1 MTINDLSIRYKFAIP
16 LFAITFM
23 LILITVLSI
32 WTNNK
37 LTNNVERLSGTF
49 MNAIEAVLNADRDLY
64 QALTASQNYLLKLE
78 HGNNNAQVEVDSFNE
93 NAKQAL
99 DRMNLARQ
107 LLQAYPQI
115 EQAIS
120 TFESDYQAW
129 LIEARK
135 IFTLADSGKL
145 DEAAAYGN
153 NTVIQR
159 FEKLRNHYDV
169 MGSKAKEV
177 ADVMTQEAKDASD
190 SQQVI
195 LNILIVLTL
204 IVCTLSVLYGPKLVT
219 TRVFE
224 LNDVI
229 KTISEGEGDLRSRLN
244 SAGKDELATLA
255 TTFNGMMSKL
265 QNLIMA
271 VKKDAST
278 LDQVVKDLNGSASQN
293 RAISDEQTINLH
305 QISDALNQMGQA
317 IHEIA
322 NSSQTAQTET
332 EEVKRNTTMSSKVL
346 DESVVNINH
355 LSDAI
360 AHAKEVIAKLAVESH
375 QIVQVLDVI
384 RSIADQTNLLALNA
398 AIEAARAGEQGRGFA
413 VVADEV
419 RTLASRT
426 QKSTEDIQKMIV
438 GLEQGVEE
446 AVSAI
451 TLGSTQVEDVVK
463 MSQKLHESLKVV
475 HTSVSTTSGII
486 IQIATATEQQ
496 SKVVDDINHT
506 IGMLNDLSQQS
517 SEVVLQTN
525 TVSNNISKLASG
537 LNNNVGRF
545 KV

>member
-49 MNAIEAVLNADRDLY
+49 MNAIEAALNADRDLY

-78 HGNNNAQVEVDSFNE
+78 HGNNSAQAEIDSFNE
-93 NAKQAL
+93 NVKQAL

-107 LLQAYPQI
+107 LLHAYPQV
-115 EQAIS
+115 EQAIGS
-120 TFESDYQAW
+120 FESDYQAW
-129 LIEARK
+129 LVEARK
-135 IFTLADSGKL
+135 IFTLADAGKL

-153 NTVIQR
+153 STVIQR

-177 ADVMTQEAKDASD
+177 ADAMTQEAKDASD

-204 IVCTLSVLYGPKLVT
+204 IVCTLSVVYGPKLVT

-265 QNLIMA
+265 QNLIVA

-278 LDQVVKDLNGSASQN
+278 LDQAVKDLNGSASQN
-293 RAISDEQTINLH
+293 RSISDEQSINLH

-426 QKSTEDIQKMIV
+426 QKSTEDIQKMIA

-517 SEVVLQTN
+517 SEVVQQTN